1 MVCAFMCAHSNR
13 GLITKT
19 TIGQWLLS
27 QWKTKYI
34 FGCRNNIEENNRRS
48 TFAGIYI
55 HVGVCVGGGGGAVFP
70 WGGGGLSQ
78 PRTFKV
84 VFVDGR
90 VENKWAT
97 SALNL

>member
-1 MVCAFMCAHSNR
+1 MFMCTHSNR

-27 QWKTKYI
+27 QWRTKYI

-55 HVGVCVGGGGGAVFP
+55 HVGVWGNVLV
-70 WGGGGLSQ
+70 WGGGGLE
-78 PRTFKV
+78 TTK
-84 VFVDGR
+84 DI
-90 VENKWAT
+90 
-97 SALNL
+97 